1 MGMDVPEF
9 LAQRDVLID
18 VDARDKVAL
27 LRRLA
32 QQAAGELE
40 LQAGEVEAALH
51 EREKL
56 GSTGTGGGIAIPHA
70 RLAKVKRP
78 IGVFARTK
86 KAIVFDAIDDKPVD
100 LVFLLLLP
108 IGNDGRHLSALASVA
123 RRLRNAATQAK
134 LRNAGSQ
141 EDLFAILC
149 E

>member
-1 MGMDVPEF
+1 MDVPEL

-18 VDARDKVAL
+18 LDVRDKAAL

-40 LQAGEVEAALH
+40 LNAAEVEVALH

-70 RLAKVKRP
+70 RLSKVKRP
-78 IGVFARTK
+78 IGVFARTRK
-86 KAIVFDAIDDKPVD
+86 PIGFDAIDDKPVD

-108 IGNDGRHLSALASVA
+108 ASSEGRYLSALASVA
-123 RRLRNAATQAK
+123 RRLRNEATQAS
-134 LRNAGSQ
+134 LRKADSQ
-141 EDLFAILC
+141 EELFALLC
-149 E
+149 A

>member
-1 MGMDVPEF
+1 MDVSEF
-9 LAQRDVLID
+9 LAQRDVLFD
-18 VDARDKVAL
+18 VDVRDKPAL

-40 LQAGEVEAALH
+40 LSAL
-51 EREKL
+51 EIASALDAREEL

-86 KAIVFDAIDDKPVD
+86 RTIDFDAIDEGPVD

-108 IGNDGRHLSALASVA
+108 GNQEGRHLSALAAIA
-123 RRLRNAATQAK
+123 RWLRDSATQAR
-134 LRNAGSQ
+134 LRTASSGAQ
-141 EDLFAILC
+141 MHAILC

>member
-1 MGMDVPEF
+1 MDVLEF
-9 LAQRDVLID
+9 LAARDVLID
-18 VDARDKVAL
+18 IDVRDKAAL

-40 LQAGEVEAALH
+40 LKAAEIEAALT

-56 GSTGTGGGIAIPHA
+56 GSTGTGGGVAVPHA

-78 IGVFARTK
+78 LGVFARTK
-86 KAIVFDAIDDKPVD
+86 KAIAFDAIDDQPVD

-108 IGNDGRHLSALASVA
+108 AGSESRHLSALASVA
-123 RRLRNAATQAK
+123 RRLRNAATQAS
-134 LRNAGSQ
+134 LRKANSS
-141 EDLFAILC
+141 EKVRAILS